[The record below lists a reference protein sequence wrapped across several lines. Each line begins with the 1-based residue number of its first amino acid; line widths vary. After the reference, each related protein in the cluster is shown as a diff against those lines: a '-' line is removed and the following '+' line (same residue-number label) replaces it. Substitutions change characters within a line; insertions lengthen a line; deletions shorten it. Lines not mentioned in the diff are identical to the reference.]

1 MSATI
6 AITPATPADVP
17 LIGQLIREL
26 AAYERDPDSAI
37 ATDADLHAALF
48 GDHPAAEVLIART
61 GGEPAGFALFFH
73 NFSTWTGRR
82 GLYLE
87 DLFVRPS
94 ARGSGVG
101 RLLLE
106 ALARIALDRGCRRM
120 DWAVLAWNDLA
131 LGFYSRLGAELQ
143 TDWRIC
149 RLSGE
154 ALERLATPVDPVP
167 RGRSA
172 HREIPAADRTDR

>member
-1 MSATI
+1 MHATTI

-26 AAYERDPDSAI
+26 AAYEREPDSAI

-48 GDHPAAEVLIART
+48 SDNPAAEVLIARSN
-61 GGEPAGFALFFH
+61 GEPAGFALFFH

-94 ARGSGVG
+94 ARGLGVG

-131 LGFYSRLGAELQ
+131 LGFYDRLGAELL

-154 ALERLATPVDPVP
+154 ALERLASPST
-167 RGRSA
+167 A
-172 HREIPAADRTDR
+172 